1 MKAKTKNNKTIL
13 IVSNCTWYLY
23 NFRKELLK
31 DLNKKGFKLILLSP
45 IDKYYLKISDLF
57 SQKENLFLVRGSEN
71 PILELVT
78 FLNLYFIYIK
88 YKPDLVHHFTIKPC
102 IYGGIISKLVGI
114 KNTINH
120 ITGLGPSF
128 YSKRIKINILN
139 KLLKPIYRFAFKN
152 SNQNI
157 INVFHN
163 ESDRNT
169 FLENNIISIEQSTI
183 IKGSGVNIDHYKKLD
198 PKSTFNKDIQILFP
212 ARIIKEKGI
221 IELIDACIDLWNQK
235 YKFTLN
241 IAGEVD
247 KQNRSHLN
255 KRTLH
260 KLLKEKNIIFHK
272 KCKNMF
278 EIYNQ
283 MDFVILPSWREGLSK
298 SILEAA
304 AMSLPIITTNVPGCN
319 DIIKHRFS
327 GLLVAAKNK
336 DNIKKA
342 IRIYLD
348 NPQLA
353 KTFGINARKTVTEKF
368 TVEIIN
374 QKILNIY
381 DNFFNIR

>member
-1 MKAKTKNNKTIL
+1 MKAKTKKNKTVL
-13 IVSNCTWYLY
+13 VVANCTWYLY

-45 IDKYYLKISDLF
+45 IDKYYFKIANLF
-57 SQKENLFLVRGSEN
+57 NQKENLFLVRGSEN
-71 PILELVT
+71 PILELIT
-78 FLNLYFIYIK
+78 FLNLYFMYIK
-88 YKPDLVHHFTIKPC
+88 YRPDLVHHFTIKPC

-114 KNTINH
+114 KYTINH

-139 KLLKPIYRFAFKN
+139 KLLNPIYRFAFRN
-152 SNQNI
+152 SKQRI
-157 INVFHN
+157 INIFHN
-163 ESDRNT
+163 ESDRDT
-169 FLENNIISIEQSTI
+169 FLKKNIISFEQSTI
-183 IKGSGVNIDHYKKLD
+183 IKGSGVNIEHYKKTD
-198 PKSTFNKDIQILFP
+198 FKNTFNKDIQILFP

-221 IELIDACIDLWNQK
+221 IELIDACTDLWNQN

-255 KRTLH
+255 KNTLN
-260 KLLKEKNIIFHK
+260 KILKEKNILFHE
-272 KCKNMF
+272 KCINMV

-283 MDFVILPSWREGLSK
+283 VDLVILPSWREGLSK

-304 AMSLPIITTNVPGCN
+304 AMSLPIITSNVPGCN

-327 GLLVAAKNK
+327 GLLVEVKNK
-336 DNIKKA
+336 DNLKNA
-342 IRIYLD
+342 IQIYLE
-348 NPQLA
+348 NPKLA
-353 KTFGINARKTVTEKF
+353 KTFGLNARKTVVEEF

-381 DNFFNIR
+381 DKFLIS

>member
-1 MKAKTKNNKTIL
+1 MKAKTKKNKTVL
-13 IVSNCTWYLY
+13 VVANCTWYLY

-45 IDKYYLKISDLF
+45 IDKYYFKIANLF
-57 SQKENLFLVRGSEN
+57 NQKENLFLVRGSEN
-71 PILELVT
+71 PILELIT
-78 FLNLYFIYIK
+78 FLNLYFMYIK
-88 YKPDLVHHFTIKPC
+88 YRPDLVHHFTIKPC

-114 KNTINH
+114 KYTINH

-139 KLLKPIYRFAFKN
+139 KLLNPIYRFAFRN
-152 SNQNI
+152 SKQRI
-157 INVFHN
+157 INIFHN
-163 ESDRNT
+163 ESDRDT
-169 FLENNIISIEQSTI
+169 FLKKNIISFEQSTI
-183 IKGSGVNIDHYKKLD
+183 IKGSGVNIEHYKKTD
-198 PKSTFNKDIQILFP
+198 FKNTFNKDIQILFP

-221 IELIDACIDLWNQK
+221 IELIDACTDLWNQN

-255 KRTLH
+255 KNTLN
-260 KLLKEKNIIFHK
+260 KILKEKNILFHE
-272 KCKNMF
+272 KCINMV

-283 MDFVILPSWREGLSK
+283 VDLVILPSWREGLSK

-304 AMSLPIITTNVPGCN
+304 AMSLPIITSNVPGCN

-327 GLLVAAKNK
+327 GLLVEVKNK
-336 DNIKKA
+336 DNLKNA
-342 IRIYLD
+342 IQIYLE
-348 NPQLA
+348 NPKLA
-353 KTFGINARKTVTEKF
+353 KTFGLNARKTVVEEF

-374 QKILNIY
+374 KKILNIY
-381 DNFFNIR
+381 DKFLIS

>member
-1 MKAKTKNNKTIL
+1 MKAKTKKNKTVL
-13 IVSNCTWYLY
+13 VVANCTWYLY

-45 IDKYYLKISDLF
+45 IDKYYFKIANLF
-57 SQKENLFLVRGSEN
+57 NQKENLFLVRGSEN
-71 PILELVT
+71 PILELIT
-78 FLNLYFIYIK
+78 FLNLYFMYIK
-88 YKPDLVHHFTIKPC
+88 YRPDLVHHFTIKPC

-114 KNTINH
+114 KYTINH

-139 KLLKPIYRFAFKN
+139 KLLNPIYRFAFRN
-152 SNQNI
+152 SKQRI
-157 INVFHN
+157 INIFHN
-163 ESDRNT
+163 ESDRDT
-169 FLENNIISIEQSTI
+169 FLKKNIISFEQSTI
-183 IKGSGVNIDHYKKLD
+183 IKGSGVNIEHYKKTD
-198 PKSTFNKDIQILFP
+198 FKNTFNKDIQILFP

-221 IELIDACIDLWNQK
+221 IELIDACTDLWNQN

-255 KRTLH
+255 KNTLN
-260 KLLKEKNIIFHK
+260 KILKEKNILFHE
-272 KCKNMF
+272 KCINMV

-283 MDFVILPSWREGLSK
+283 VDLVILPSWREGLSK

-304 AMSLPIITTNVPGCN
+304 AMSLPIITSNVPGCN

-327 GLLVAAKNK
+327 GLLVEVKNK
-336 DNIKKA
+336 DNLKNA
-342 IRIYLD
+342 IQIYLE
-348 NPQLA
+348 NPKLA
-353 KTFGINARKTVTEKF
+353 KTFGINARKTVVEEF

-381 DNFFNIR
+381 DKFLIS